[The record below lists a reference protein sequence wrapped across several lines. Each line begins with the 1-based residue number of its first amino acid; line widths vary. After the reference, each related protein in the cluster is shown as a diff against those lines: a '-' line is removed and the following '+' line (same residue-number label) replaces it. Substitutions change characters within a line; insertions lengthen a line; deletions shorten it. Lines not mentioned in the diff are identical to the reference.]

1 MRGRR
6 RGATHLAAALLAAAA
21 VTGCSHAPEATTNP
35 QTTGARASSA
45 SITAPGG
52 SVGSSTPGVVSA
64 STVPGSA
71 RPPTTVASAGGE
83 VESIGTYPVGRRRL
97 ELVDLT
103 HDTAANGTF
112 GGAKGRKLPTLV
124 WYPAAG
130 APSGDRTHPRIDD
143 DVAARPGRFPLV
155 VFGHGVTASAELY
168 TSSLAAFASAGYVVV
183 APDFPLSSSGAP
195 GGPVVTDVAHQ
206 PADLSFL
213 IDRFTGVDL
222 ADRDG
227 SASTSLAAVV
237 RSIDPER
244 VAVGGHSLGA
254 ISALGIGY
262 NPCCDDDRVDGV
274 FDWAGGFYPMLGQ
287 SAPDPSVHDRP
298 LLIVHGD
305 QDETVPYAK
314 SEAVFAATDVP
325 RWFITLTDGGHVPGY
340 LAGFAQVHS
349 TLVIETTK
357 RFLDAELKGDE
368 TGLTDLVA
376 RVRAAGPAVA
386 TIRTASP

>member
-1 MRGRR
+1 MGGWR
-6 RGATHLAAALLAAAA
+6 RGATHLAAVLLVASG
-21 VTGCSHAPEATTNP
+21 VTGCSHASTPADSAATTR
-35 QTTGARASSA
+35 ARVSSA
-45 SITAPGG
+45 SITSLP
-52 SVGSSTPGVVSA
+52 GSSGTLSSSVDSSSTSPG
-64 STVPGSA
+64 TA
-71 RPPTTVASAGGE
+71 RPPTTVVSAGGE
-83 VESIGTYPVGRRRL
+83 VEAIGSYAVGWRRV
-97 ELVDLT
+97 ELVDLS

-112 GGAKGRKLPTLV
+112 GGSKGRKLPTLV

-130 APSGDRTHPRIDD
+130 APSGDRTQPRIDA
-143 DVAARPGRFPLV
+143 DVAARPGRYPLV
-155 VFGHGVTASAELY
+155 VFGHGVTASADLY

-213 IDRFTGVDL
+213 IDRFTGVALPKGDGTASANL
-222 ADRDG
+222 A
-227 SASTSLAAVV
+227 TVV
-237 RSIDPER
+237 ASIDPER
-244 VAVGGHSLGA
+244 VVVGGHSLGA
-254 ISALGIGY
+254 ISALGVGY
-262 NPCCDDDRVDGV
+262 NPCCDDHRVDAV
-274 FDWAGGFYPMLGQ
+274 FDWAGGYYPMLGQ

-305 QDETVPYAK
+305 QDETVPYAR

-325 RWFITLTDGGHVPGY
+325 RWFITLIEGGHVPGY

-349 TLVIETTK
+349 ALVIDTTK
-357 RFLDAELKGDE
+357 RFLDAELKGDK

-386 TIRTASP
+386 TIRTATP